1 MDNSFFDGFSFVE
14 RLLDSNPAM
23 GRWDAICP
31 SRHNALYGAV
41 EFLERC
47 VWILLKAGL
56 GPDEILV
63 RVDSGHDAAEFIRK
77 LEELGV
83 HYLVKRNPRSEN
95 MMQLFDS
102 IRSCE
107 DAEHPRAGKAICR
120 GYRHDRKPAGYGE
133 DEKFGG
139 HMVVEAVVREST
151 PDGQLLLEPELEVD
165 SWWTS
170 LPFTARECVWLYH
183 DHGISEQ
190 FHSELKSDMGVELL
204 PSGRQRT
211 NSLILSLAAL
221 AFNCLR
227 AIGQKALPHEPR
239 PKPSTEPPLR
249 HRLRSVL
256 LDFIKVGCKVVRHA
270 GELLL
275 KFGRNCHNFA
285 IMKEIYANC

>member
-14 RLLDSNPAM
+14 RLLDSNLAM

-47 VWILLKAGL
+47 VRILLKAGL

-107 DAEHPRAGKAICR
+107 DAI
-120 GYRHDRKPAGYGE
+120 
-133 DEKFGG
+133 
-139 HMVVEAVVREST
+139 
-151 PDGQLLLEPELEVD
+151 
-165 SWWTS
+165 
-170 LPFTARECVWLYH
+170 
-183 DHGISEQ
+183 
-190 FHSELKSDMGVELL
+190 
-204 PSGRQRT
+204 
-211 NSLILSLAAL
+211 

-249 HRLRSVL
+249 HRPRSVL